1 MVHSSGVVPKGFGEA
16 VHHGLDARIQIKILQ
31 DDKLDLASRIAQMVS
46 RSELLAARAEA
57 SARQGEV
64 QVLEQQLLKQKESID
79 GLNERLRSLQED
91 NSKMH
96 VTMQVG
102 DQMKMLISS
111 LSIQMALKA
120 TNPAKVQKF
129 EQQTPTII
137 H

>member
-1 MVHSSGVVPKGFGEA
+1 MSAKGFGDP

-64 QVLEQQLLKQKESID
+64 QVLEQQLLKQRESID

-96 VTMQVG
+96 VVMQVG
-102 DQMKMLISS
+102 DQGIL
-111 LSIQMALKA
+111 
-120 TNPAKVQKF
+120 T
-129 EQQTPTII
+129 
-137 H
+137 